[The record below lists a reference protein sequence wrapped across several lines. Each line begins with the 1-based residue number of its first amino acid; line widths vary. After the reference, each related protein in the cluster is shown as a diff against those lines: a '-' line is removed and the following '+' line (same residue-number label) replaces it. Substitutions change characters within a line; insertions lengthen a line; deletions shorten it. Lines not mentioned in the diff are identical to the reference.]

1 MSKLFEVTIEVTQ
14 RCPNQCIYCSSWSSP
29 GKTETLD
36 FATICACVDDAAS
49 LGASLINLS
58 GGEPMLR
65 PDIAEIAD
73 YIHNKGLKIR
83 LYCSGI
89 YYDGSYHTI
98 PIELLESIKGKVD
111 VMIFNYESYIPEVYA
126 KIMGTA
132 ARNLGLLEETIRNAI
147 QIGINVEAH
156 LVPMKC
162 NFHQIPDTLEKLY
175 AMDVQKVSLLRL
187 VPQGRVDENEEI
199 VILSEDEETEL
210 KAMLTELSEKYT
222 KDKLRL
228 GKPSRK
234 GKFSSCNTGTVRLAV
249 RYDGFVFPCGAFK
262 DGIEE
267 YEGYKP
273 DNVKERRLADIYEN
287 SEYIKKVREGLD
299 AYYEGEVVEP
309 CYGQY
314 YRRERNGA
322 ARIDIDTN
330 ITC

>member
-29 GKTETLD
+29 DKTEMLD
-36 FATICACVDDAAS
+36 FETICACVDDAAS
-49 LGASLINLS
+49 LGASLINIS

-73 YIHNKGLKIR
+73 YIHDKGLKIR

-89 YYDGSYHTI
+89 YYDGSCHSM
-98 PIELLESIKGKVD
+98 PIEMLKSIKGNVD
-111 VMIFNYESYIPEVYA
+111 VMIFNYESYQPEVYTQ
-126 KIMGTA
+126 IMGTE
-132 ARNLGLLEETIRNAI
+132 ARNLDLLEETIRNAI
-147 QIGINVEAH
+147 QVGINVEAH

-162 NFHQIPDTLEKLY
+162 NFRQIPDTLEKLY
-175 AMDVQKVSLLRL
+175 AMGVPKVSLLRL
-187 VPQGRVDENEEI
+187 VPQGRVEKNEEI
-199 VILSEDEETEL
+199 VILSEDEEIEL
-210 KAMLTELSEKYT
+210 KAMLAELSGKYT

-228 GKPSRK
+228 GKPSRT

-267 YEGYKP
+267 FEGCKP
-273 DNVKERRLADIYEN
+273 DNVKEKRLADIYEK
-287 SEYIKKVREGLD
+287 SSYIKKVREGLN
-299 AYYEGEVVEP
+299 AYYEGDVVEP

-314 YRRERNGA
+314 YRNVRNLSV
-322 ARIDIDTN
+322 R
-330 ITC
+330 

>member
-29 GKTETLD
+29 DKAETLGYE
-36 FATICACVDDAAS
+36 TICACVDDAAS

-73 YIHNKGLKIR
+73 YIREKGLKIR

-89 YYDGSYHTI
+89 YFDGSYHAM
-98 PIELLESIKGKVD
+98 PVELLEAVKGKVD

-126 KIMGTA
+126 LIMGTA
-132 ARNLGLLEETIRNAI
+132 ARNLDLLEETIRNAI

-162 NFHQIPDTLEKLY
+162 NFRQIPVTLENLY
-175 AMDVQKVSLLRL
+175 AMGVSKVSLLRL
-187 VPQGRVDENEEI
+187 VPQGRVYENVEN
-199 VILSEDEETEL
+199 VILSADEEKEL
-210 KAMLTELSEKYT
+210 KTMLTELSEKYS

-228 GKPSRK
+228 GKPSRT
-234 GKFSSCNTGTVRLAV
+234 GNFSSCNTGTVRLAI

-267 YEGYKP
+267 FDGCKP
-273 DNVKERRLADIYEN
+273 DNVKQKRLAEIYEN
-287 SEYIKKVREGLD
+287 SSYIKKVREELN

-314 YRRERNGA
+314 YRRERKYGNN
-322 ARIDIDTN
+322 DVL
-330 ITC
+330 

>member
-29 GKTETLD
+29 GKTEMLD
-36 FATICACVDDAAS
+36 FATICACVDDDAS
-49 LGASLINLS
+49 LGASLVNLS

-147 QIGINVEAH
+147 QTGINVEAH

-314 YRRERNGA
+314 YRNERNLSV
-322 ARIDIDTN
+322 R
-330 ITC
+330 

>member
-29 GKTETLD
+29 DKTETLD

-89 YYDGSYHTI
+89 YYDGSYHSM

-111 VMIFNYESYIPEVYA
+111 VMIFNYESNIPEVYA
-126 KIMGTA
+126 QIMGTA
-132 ARNLGLLEETIRNAI
+132 AKNLDLLEETIRNAI
-147 QIGINVEAH
+147 QTGIDVEAH

-162 NFHQIPDTLEKLY
+162 NFRQIPETLEKLY
-175 AMDVQKVSLLRL
+175 AMGVTKVSLLRL

-210 KAMLTELSEKYT
+210 KAMLAELSEKYT

-228 GKPSRK
+228 GKPLRT

-267 YEGYKP
+267 FEGCKP
-273 DNVKERRLADIYEN
+273 DNVKEKRLAVIYEN
-287 SEYIKKVREGLD
+287 SEYFKKVREGLNN
-299 AYYEGEVVEP
+299 YYEGEVVEP

-314 YRRERNGA
+314 YRRRERKHGN
-322 ARIDIDTN
+322 DDVL
-330 ITC
+330 

>member
-29 GKTETLD
+29 DKTETLD
-36 FATICACVDDAAS
+36 FETICACVDDAAS

-65 PDIAEIAD
+65 PDIVEIAD
-73 YIHNKGLKIR
+73 YIHDKGLKIR

-89 YYDGSYHTI
+89 YYDGSYHSM
-98 PIELLESIKGKVD
+98 PIELLESIKGKAD

-126 KIMGTA
+126 KIMGTT
-132 ARNLGLLEETIRNAI
+132 ARNLDLLEETIRNAI
-147 QIGINVEAH
+147 QIGVNVEAH

-162 NFHQIPDTLEKLY
+162 NFRQIPDTMEKLY
-175 AMDVQKVSLLRL
+175 AMGVQKVSLLRL
-187 VPQGRVDENEEI
+187 VPQGRVDKNEEI

-210 KAMLTELSEKYT
+210 KAMLAELSEKYT
-222 KDKLRL
+222 KDMLRL
-228 GKPSRK
+228 GKPSRT

-249 RYDGFVFPCGAFK
+249 RYDGYVFPCGAFK

-267 YEGYKP
+267 FEGCKP

-287 SEYIKKVREGLD
+287 SEYIKKVRKSLN

-314 YRRERNGA
+314 YRSKKV
-322 ARIDIDTN
+322 
-330 ITC
+330 